1 MKSLVF
7 TLVLVLGLISFS
19 KGQNLVFVN
28 IKANSTTPKI
38 EIRNGKTMLFQM
50 VGTEMKLTNTWNEV
64 PKLVSSEDRSDRYSG
79 VFVND
84 DRVANKKYE
93 IVYHREHGS
102 NRYLAYLK
110 TTIDFKDSRP
120 TKVLD
125 HQFKLQ
131 GQ

>member
-1 MKSLVF
+1 MKSFFF
-7 TLVLVLGLISFS
+7 TLLIAVGLTTLSYS
-19 KGQNLVFVN
+19 QNLVFVN
-28 IKANSTTPKI
+28 LQSNSTTPKI
-38 EIRNGKTMLFQM
+38 EIRNGKTMLFQT
-50 VGTEMKLTNTWNEV
+50 VGAEMKLTNTWNEV

-79 VFVND
+79 LFVSD
-84 DRVANKKYE
+84 DRVANRKYE